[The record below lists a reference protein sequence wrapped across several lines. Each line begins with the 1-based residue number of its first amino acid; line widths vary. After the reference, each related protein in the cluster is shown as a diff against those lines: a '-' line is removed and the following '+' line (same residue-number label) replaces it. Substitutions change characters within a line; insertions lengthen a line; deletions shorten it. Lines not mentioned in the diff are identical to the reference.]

1 MTPRFQH
8 LASIV
13 STQFGVCSDV
23 LMSPVRT
30 QSVASARFA
39 LYALCVRDG
48 MSVHEV
54 TATMGK
60 ARGTIFYGIKQH
72 QALMDTIG
80 IYKDRWMR
88 CAQIAKGCNCPHCG
102 KEIEK

>member
-13 STQFGVCSDV
+13 SSQFGIGSDEI
-23 LMSPVRT
+23 MGDTRP

-39 LYALCVRDG
+39 LYALAVHDG

-54 TATMGK
+54 TTTMGK
-60 ARGTIFYGIKQH
+60 ARGTVFYGIKQH

-80 IYKDRWMR
+80 IYRDRWLR

-102 KEIEK
+102 KEIVK

>member
-13 STQFGVCSDV
+13 SSQFGVCADV

-48 MSVHEV
+48 MSMHEV
-54 TATMGK
+54 TTTMGK
-60 ARGTIFYGIKQH
+60 ARGTIGHGIRQH
-72 QALMDTIG
+72 GALLATCSDYVGKWVKCLDVQKG
-80 IYKDRWMR
+80 IT
-88 CAQIAKGCNCPHCG
+88 CPHCG
-102 KEIEK
+102 KHHTT